1 MKKIFLFL
9 MLVVLITSCKSKSG
23 RKLATQ
29 EGIIEASVDTLTPY
43 EKELKARELAKQ
55 VLKKTVDSLKNTLPL
70 MDQKRFTSMCKY
82 IEAHGFKIPAKKGY
96 NSNYQYTHIDKNGSR
111 HAFIYQPADNPFNP
125 YENTQIV
132 VYAFKNG
139 DRDPED
145 SNNFVGYI
153 ITANDISSAITPVEY
168 IEDYPWIARGYYELR
183 NLTEDSDHLQ

>member
-29 EGIIEASVDTLTPY
+29 EGIIEASVDTLT
-43 EKELKARELAKQ
+43 
-55 VLKKTVDSLKNTLPL
+55 
-70 MDQKRFTSMCKY
+70 
-82 IEAHGFKIPAKKGY
+82 
-96 NSNYQYTHIDKNGSR
+96 
-111 HAFIYQPADNPFNP
+111 P